1 MQAREE
7 AIVTRMSDNSK
18 RMASNVCAMICEQC
32 GPESFGWHRSRPK
45 PYGFTD
51 GVCLRAYRET
61 PEQAL
66 LNPIKYAIFSDG
78 TRKRFKPVVANSELR
93 GVYAYHGRQHCFG
106 FVYKKRPHEITE
118 ASETAEETEDDIKRK
133 PRIVAPEAGLITF
146 MLENGERF
154 WRTTTDWWDSSSQ
167 KRRDET
173 HEFVRFLGVEE
184 QSVDSPLPMV
194 VIKRVTECPRRGN
207 TSVTETLPMN
217 KFLEDFNP
225 NESLFCTQAEERA
238 IVAQRISRVRVLIP
252 KGAPYPFAVS
262 VLMVLKCKF
271 AWMRLHYKA
280 QERKYAPGGAGH
292 KRALQSDTAKTMCK
306 KPREESGEESGEDN

>member
-1 MQAREE
+1 M
-7 AIVTRMSDNSK
+7 TRMSASSK
-18 RMASNVCAMICEQC
+18 SFASNVSAMICERL
-32 GPESFGWHRSRPK
+32 GPESFGWQTSRPK

-66 LNPIKYAIFSDG
+66 LNPIKYAIFPDG
-78 TRKRFKPVVANSELR
+78 TRKRLKPVVANSELR
-93 GVYAYHGRQHCFG
+93 GVYGYHGEQHCFG
-106 FVYKKRPHEITE
+106 FVYKKRPHEANE
-118 ASETAEETEDDIKRK
+118 ASEGAEETEDDIERM

-146 MLENGERF
+146 MLKNGERF
-154 WRTTTDWWDSSSQ
+154 WRTTADSWDSSSQ
-167 KRRDET
+167 KRGET

-194 VIKRVTECPRRGN
+194 VIKRVTESPRRGN
-207 TSVTETLPMN
+207 TFVIETLPMN

-238 IVAQRISRVRVLIP
+238 IVRQRMSRVRVLIP

-280 QERKYAPGGAGH
+280 QERKFAPGGEGH